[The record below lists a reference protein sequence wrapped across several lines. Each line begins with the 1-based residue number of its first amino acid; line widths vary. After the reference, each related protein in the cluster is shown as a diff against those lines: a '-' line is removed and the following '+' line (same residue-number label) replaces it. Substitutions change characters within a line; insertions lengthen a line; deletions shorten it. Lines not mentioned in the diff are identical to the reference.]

1 MNNLLGAALAPGF
14 DDPLEM
20 LQACHGRIQ
29 TQCATLGKLVTHLK
43 EHGCDIQ
50 AKQAAHNILRY
61 FDTAG
66 RHHHDDEEIDLFPL
80 LIASAS
86 DSAHALVARLLA
98 EHKVMDSAWEVLRH
112 DLTDISDCKNTSIN
126 TISCDNFISAYTSHI
141 ELENTQL
148 LPLAKQLLT
157 TEQLLGLGKN
167 MAARRQS

>member
-1 MNNLLGAALAPGF
+1 MNNLLGAALAPVF

-29 TQCATLGKLVTHLK
+29 SQCATLGKLVIHLK

-80 LIASAS
+80 LVATAS
-86 DSAHALVARLLA
+86 DSAHTLVARLLA
-98 EHKVMDSAWEVLRH
+98 EHKVMESGWEILRH
-112 DLTDISDCKNTSIN
+112 DLIDISNEKNISIN
-126 TISCDNFISAYTSHI
+126 TVCCDNFISAYTSHI
-141 ELENTQL
+141 ALENTQL

-157 TEQLLGLGKN
+157 TEQLLSLGKN
-167 MAARRQS
+167 MAARRQN